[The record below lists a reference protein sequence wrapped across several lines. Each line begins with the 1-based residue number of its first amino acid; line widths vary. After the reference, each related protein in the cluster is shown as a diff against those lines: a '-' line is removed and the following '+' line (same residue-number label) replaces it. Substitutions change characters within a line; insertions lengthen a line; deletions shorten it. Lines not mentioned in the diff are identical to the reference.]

1 MDSTD
6 AFVVTGRRT
15 GAVRRWPLASGEV
28 TVNVEACA
36 LCQRDV
42 GIWAGEIARELP
54 DVLGHEVV
62 GTVVDVGDESPWPV
76 GTRVAGMGNHGLA
89 RYMRV
94 PAWQLSPVPGTGPH
108 LALVE
113 PLACAVNACEQDP
126 SKDDSVAV
134 VFGLGLLGQL
144 IAALLAARGR
154 PVIGTDSHPDRLE
167 LADAA
172 GVHVCEPDSPDLR
185 KAIGEAGAAYECTG
199 GEDVLW
205 ELTMT
210 LPLGAALVL
219 VAHHR
224 AGRRLAAAL
233 LDQWH
238 LRSVNVRN
246 VVPRTS
252 PDMASCVRAAAE
264 LPVDLARYPIRTGTL
279 AEAGRLLDSWPAG
292 RVMRHVVLVD
302 QAD

>member
-6 AFVVTGRRT
+6 AFVVTRSRT
-15 GAVRRWPLASGEV
+15 GKVRRWPLPPGQV
-28 TVNVEACA
+28 TVRVEACG
-36 LCQRDV
+36 LCQRDI
-42 GIWAGEIARELP
+42 GIWAGEIPRQLP
-54 DVLGHEVV
+54 EVLGHEVV

-94 PAWQLSPVPGTGPH
+94 PAWQLSPVPGAGPH

-113 PLACAVNACEQDP
+113 PLACAVNACEQDSSTKETP
-126 SKDDSVAV
+126 AV
-134 VFGLGLLGQL
+134 VCGLGLLGQL
-144 IAALLAARGR
+144 IAALLAATGR

-167 LADAA
+167 LAAA
-172 GVHVCEPDSPDLR
+172 GGVHVLEPDSPKLR

-199 GEDVLW
+199 AEDVLW
-205 ELTMT
+205 ELTTT
-210 LPLGAALVL
+210 LPAGAALLL

-252 PDMASCVRAAAE
+252 PDMGSCVRAAARV
-264 LPVDLARYPIRTGTL
+264 PVDLARYPIRTGSL
-279 AEAGRLLDSWPAG
+279 AETGKLLNSWPAG

-302 QAD
+302 QTD

>member
-15 GAVRRWPLASGEV
+15 GEIRRWPLPPGEV
-28 TVNVEACA
+28 TVNIEACA

-42 GIWAGEIARELP
+42 GIWAGEIPRKLP

-62 GTVVDVGDESPWPV
+62 GTVVESNDQSPWPA

-89 RYMRV
+89 RHMRV
-94 PAWQLSPVPGTGPH
+94 PAWQLSPIPGTGPH

-126 SKDDSVAV
+126 SKDDSPAV

-144 IAALLAARGR
+144 IAALLAITGR
-154 PVIGTDSHPDRLE
+154 PVIGTDSHPDRRE
-167 LADAA
+167 LASAA
-172 GVHVCEPDSPDLR
+172 GVQVLEPDSPDLR
-185 KAIGEAGAAYECTG
+185 KAIAEAGAAYECTG
-199 GEDVLW
+199 SEDALW
-205 ELTMT
+205 ELTTT
-210 LPLGAALVL
+210 LPAGAALLL

-224 AGRRLAAAL
+224 AGHRLAAAL

-252 PDMASCVRAAAE
+252 PDMGRCVRAAANV
-264 LPVDLARYPIRTGTL
+264 PIDLARYPIRTGTL
-279 AEAGRLLDSWPAG
+279 PEAGRLLDSWPAG
-292 RVMRHVVLVD
+292 RVMRHVVLID
-302 QAD
+302 PED

>member
-6 AFVVTGRRT
+6 AFVVTRWRT
-15 GAVRRWPLASGEV
+15 GEVRRWPLPPGEV

-42 GIWAGEIARELP
+42 GVWAGEIARELP
-54 DVLGHEVV
+54 EVLGHEVV
-62 GTVVDVGDESPWPV
+62 GTVVDADDGSPWPV

-94 PAWQLSPVPGTGPH
+94 PAWQLSPVPGAGPH

-126 SKDDSVAV
+126 SQGDSPAV

-144 IAALLAARGR
+144 IAALLAGKGR

-172 GVHVCEPDSPDLR
+172 GVRVFEPDSPDLR
-185 KAIGEAGAAYECTG
+185 KALAEAGAAYECTG
-199 GEDVLW
+199 SEDVLW
-205 ELTMT
+205 QLTAT
-210 LPLGAALVL
+210 LPVGAALML

-224 AGRRLAAAL
+224 AGRRSAAAV

-238 LRSVNVRN
+238 LRSINVRN

-252 PDMASCVRAAAE
+252 PDMGSCVRAAAE

-279 AEAGRLLDSWPAG
+279 AEAGRLLNSWPAG

-302 QAD
+302 RAD

>member
-15 GAVRRWPLASGEV
+15 GEVRSWPLPPGGV

-42 GIWAGEIARELP
+42 GIWAGGIPRELP
-54 DVLGHEVV
+54 EVLGHEVV
-62 GTVVDVGDESPWPV
+62 GTVVDAGDKSAWPV
-76 GTRVAGMGNHGLA
+76 GTRVAGMGNHALA

-94 PAWQLSPVPGTGPH
+94 PAWQLSPVPGTGLH

-113 PLACAVNACEQDP
+113 PLACAINACEQDP
-126 SKDDSVAV
+126 STNDSPAV

-144 IAALLAARGR
+144 IAALLARAGR

-167 LADAA
+167 LANAA
-172 GVHVCEPDSPDLR
+172 GTHALEPNSADLR
-185 KAIGEAGAAYECTG
+185 KVIAEAGAAYECTG
-199 GEDVLW
+199 AENVLW
-205 ELTMT
+205 ELTTT
-210 LPLGAALVL
+210 LPFGAALLL
-219 VAHHR
+219 VAHQR
-224 AGRRLAAAL
+224 AGHRLAAAL

-238 LRSVNVRN
+238 LRGINVRN

-252 PDMASCVRAAAE
+252 HDMESCVRAAAQ

-292 RVMRHVVLVD
+292 RVMRHVIMLD